1 MGQARKE
8 EDEEEEE
15 EAVTAREAGPD
26 LVSSAGNL
34 TAINLINVQ
43 QQPPAATQV
52 SRHGHEHE
60 RELLSCIPA
69 EVALECSRPRSILG
83 CSFSFRK
90 QQLCSRTR
98 LLFPPK

>member
-8 EDEEEEE
+8 EDEEE
-15 EAVTAREAGPD
+15 AVTAREAGPE

-52 SRHGHEHE
+52 SRHVHEREHE

-90 QQLCSRTR
+90 QQLSSRTQ
-98 LLFPPK
+98 LLFSPK